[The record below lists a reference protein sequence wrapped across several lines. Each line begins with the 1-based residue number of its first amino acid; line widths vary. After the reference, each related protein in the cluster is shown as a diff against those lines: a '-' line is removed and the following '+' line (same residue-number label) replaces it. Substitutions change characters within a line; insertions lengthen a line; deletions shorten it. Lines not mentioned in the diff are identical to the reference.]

1 MKKQVLFIMA
11 AILAC
16 GTFAQ
21 QRHRFASGEPYD
33 IFLSVKAAGGL
44 AQGDFNKNYTYLYGG
59 GLAFEIQMEETR
71 LGFGLELAYNY
82 CVPQS
87 FKRNYLQTKYNWA
100 AHQVPVFLTANYYF
114 YNEVFKPFVG
124 IAVGTVWG
132 KYDYSLSTEA
142 STEEY
147 YLRNFEGQSGWR
159 FAFAP
164 KVGILI
170 STNHKH
176 AFGFEL
182 SMPYCFK
189 AWRLENQYSFN
200 AALTYTFIID

>member
-1 MKKQVLFIMA
+1 M
-11 AILAC
+11 
-16 GTFAQ
+16 
-21 QRHRFASGEPYD
+21 
-33 IFLSVKAAGGL
+33 
-44 AQGDFNKNYTYLYGG
+44 
-59 GLAFEIQMEETR
+59 AFEIQMEETR

-147 YLRNFEGQSGWR
+147 YLRDFEGQSGWR

-164 KVGILI
+164 KVGLLI

-176 AFGFEL
+176 AFGLEL
-182 SMPYCFK
+182 SMPYCFE

>member
-1 MKKQVLFIMA
+1 M
-11 AILAC
+11 
-16 GTFAQ
+16 T
-21 QRHRFASGEPYD
+21 
-33 IFLSVKAAGGL
+33 
-44 AQGDFNKNYTYLYGG
+44 QGDFNKNYTYLYGG

-147 YLRNFEGQSGWR
+147 YLRDFEGQSGWR

-164 KVGILI
+164 KVGLLI

-182 SMPYCFK
+182 SMPYCFE